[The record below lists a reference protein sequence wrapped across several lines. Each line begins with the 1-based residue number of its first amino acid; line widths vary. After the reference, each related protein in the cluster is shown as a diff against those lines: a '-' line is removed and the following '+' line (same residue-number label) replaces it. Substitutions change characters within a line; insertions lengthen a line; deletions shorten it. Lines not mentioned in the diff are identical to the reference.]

1 MSNSGANQA
10 GRMAG
15 DPRVLGLLE
24 NQKANNMAI
33 NALGNTFDNYQGTNM
48 PIQGST
54 PDFGA
59 FAAGTLKVDQEGIYG
74 AKGSVQVPIN
84 KQKNINASGGL
95 DVNFPFSGQGQD
107 QFGTFNYDNPG
118 SVNAQVG
125 IGRQAPKGFNWNLGV
140 DYKQDGRHGGGFGG
154 QAGFSNTF

>member
-1 MSNSGANQA
+1 
-10 GRMAG
+10 
-15 DPRVLGLLE
+15 
-24 NQKANNMAI
+24 
-33 NALGNTFDNYQGTNM
+33 M

-107 QFGTFNYDNPG
+107 QFGTFDQVIPG
-118 SVNAQVG
+118 SVNAHVG
-125 IGRQAPKGFNWNLGV
+125 IGRQAPEGFNWNLGV
-140 DYKQDGRHGGGFGG
+140 DYKQDGRHGGGFGAN
-154 QAGFSNTF
+154 AGFSNTF